1 MMEIDDYSYLATE
14 RFFFGGVVSEISV
27 VSDSNIASYRLKISL
42 YLISSRPSLSKCH
55 VDT

>member
-1 MMEIDDYSYLATE
+1 MTTVTWQLKGI
-14 RFFFGGVVSEISV
+14 FGEGVVSEISV